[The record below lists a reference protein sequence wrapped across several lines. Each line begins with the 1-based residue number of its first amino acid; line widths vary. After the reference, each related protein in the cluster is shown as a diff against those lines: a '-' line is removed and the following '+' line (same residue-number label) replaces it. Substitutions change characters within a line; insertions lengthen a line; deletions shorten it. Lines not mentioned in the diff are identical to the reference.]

1 MRKEDKSAFI
11 SINCEYSRKLT
22 FCVMSVESQNH
33 DALQSKVIDWIKF
46 PLIVGVVFVHFKG
59 MNVSGGDVPI
69 DQLPLFENGLS
80 ASVYNSLRVLFSYTF
95 GNVSVPLFFLIS
107 GFLFFKSLKSA
118 DNTFSLETYLYKL
131 KSRSKTL
138 LTPYVLW
145 ISISLCVSVIIGVFL
160 KHECSLADFLEKNN
174 YFHVFWDNQKGSGHG
189 VNILGMERLPN
200 IYPFLNPFWYV
211 RDLIVCV
218 LFSPLIYWFVRKL
231 KFLAVVIL
239 WLVAEINLWP
249 QIPGFHMGGFFWF
262 PLGAYFS
269 IFGKNLVDVFR
280 KVKIPSY
287 ILSVIVI
294 FLRLYFWNETL
305 LPLGSVT
312 GYLILGIAFFNLSAD
327 VVEKGLV
334 KIPKLF
340 LESQFFVYALHT
352 ILIQTNTKKLLDFI
366 LPFDQSVLCLGVKYF
381 MTNLLTVAFCVLA
394 YWLCRSLFP
403 RICSLLTGGR

>member
-1 MRKEDKSAFI
+1 MDKI
-11 SINCEYSRKLT
+11 KIWNT
-22 FCVMSVESQNH
+22 Q
-33 DALQSKVIDWIKF
+33 LQTLSC
-46 PLIVGVVFVHFKG
+46 PLI
-59 MNVSGGDVPI
+59 
-69 DQLPLFENGLS
+69 L
-80 ASVYNSLRVLFSYTF
+80 VL
-95 GNVSVPLFFLIS
+95 
-107 GFLFFKSLKSA
+107 
-118 DNTFSLETYLYKL
+118 
-131 KSRSKTL
+131 
-138 LTPYVLW
+138 
-145 ISISLCVSVIIGVFL
+145 
-160 KHECSLADFLEKNN
+160 
-174 YFHVFWDNQKGSGHG
+174 YFN
-189 VNILGMERLPN
+189 
-200 IYPFLNPFWYV
+200 
-211 RDLIVCV
+211 IVCV